1 MLVDDLL
8 RLSTPL
14 ISVILA
20 ISVPYIVW
28 KALKNRERPNGE
40 SKGIGWQFIR
50 YTTVATSLP
59 IIALL
64 ALNGALTGEV
74 GTIIAGVMGYAFGKS
89 DEKKSDD

>member
-1 MLVDDLL
+1 MSVDSLL

-14 ISVILA
+14 ISILLA
-20 ISVPYIVW
+20 LSLPFIIGM
-28 KALKNRERPNGE
+28 ALKNRQRPNGE

-64 ALNGALTGEV
+64 ALNDAFTGEV
-74 GTIIAGVMGYAFGKS
+74 GTVIAGVMGYAFGKS
-89 DEKKSDD
+89 DETKNND